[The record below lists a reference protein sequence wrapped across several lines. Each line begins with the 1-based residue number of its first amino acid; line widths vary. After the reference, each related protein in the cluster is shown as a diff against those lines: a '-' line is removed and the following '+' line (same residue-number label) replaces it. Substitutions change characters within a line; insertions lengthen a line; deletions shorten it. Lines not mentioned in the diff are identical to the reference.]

1 MKVSER
7 TIQEIGQIVTGDNG
21 ISFYRSGPE
30 LVRFFNELGFDD
42 TYGKGFPSRWYYAE
56 ENIRSINGTGTLVQ
70 LLELQL
76 DPRQYIGREDMLE
89 AIVTHLNNY
98 LKFDG
103 YELVKV
109 NDFYKVKEMKG
120 SIVELD
126 VGSQEFVEVNQLFIV
141 EQIQKCDHKILTGD
155 YDGAITNARSLVEA
169 VLIEIEKKLDS
180 EPPEYDGDLIK
191 LYKRVQKLLN
201 LEPSRKDIS
210 EPLKQVL
217 SGLNSIVTGLSGI
230 RNKMSDSHVLTY
242 KPSKHH
248 AQLAVNSAKTFANFI
263 FETFEYQMEK
273 GLIEAISS

>member
-7 TIQEIGQIVTGDNG
+7 TIQAIGQIVTGDNG

-56 ENIRSINGTGTLVQ
+56 QNIRSINGTVSLVQ

-109 NDFYKVKEMKG
+109 IDFYKVKEIKG
-120 SIVELD
+120 SIVELE
-126 VGSQEFVEVNQLFIV
+126 VRSQELVEINQLFIV

-169 VLIEIEKKLDS
+169 VLIEIEKKRDS
-180 EPPEYDGDLIK
+180 KAPEYDGDLIK

-230 RNKMSDSHVLTY
+230 RNKMSDSHVITY

-248 AQLAVNSAKTFANFI
+248 AKLAVNSAKTFADFI
-263 FETFEYQMEK
+263 FETFEFQREK
-273 GLIEAISS
+273 GLIEVSSS